1 MSGICK
7 RVATSW
13 SRSPENLF
21 LKLDGAFVDRRCE
34 GGRAAKSEPKI
45 GIQPGVA
52 KGARSV
58 DIQKL
63 GPKLDVMSAEALFAK
78 VVRHNARV
86 VETDPRSMIDTR
98 LVLTSGVELTGR
110 PLDVDQSKNAIVA
123 SATGLSYVNV
133 STLSVLEVLDPN
145 AAASLITN
153 EPPPPPSST
162 TPIVP
167 TNSPAR
173 SELRAELDKLNIK
186 MERRFRLTVNAEVL
200 DDATLGDVGKNQ
212 FVEFLEML
220 DSALTE
226 IGSNDVGE
234 ITVGSLDQILLAQA
248 PDQLAVKRSGE
259 LLLIAVPF
267 TEPFESTLS
276 ARLHTELQ
284 TNL

>member
-1 MSGICK
+1 M
-7 RVATSW
+7 
-13 SRSPENLF
+13 
-21 LKLDGAFVDRRCE
+21 
-34 GGRAAKSEPKI
+34 
-45 GIQPGVA
+45 
-52 KGARSV
+52 

-173 SELRAELDKLNIK
+173 SELRAELEKLNIK